1 MTAFVRRLTWWVRRR
16 QREAELAEELQF
28 HLAEEADER
37 RSDGAPDEEAAWAA
51 RRDIGLCGVLFG
63 LVPAIQA
70 TRPELVSAL
79 KETAALDSRRRARR
93 WIPEPNLR
101 PCSSSRRS
109 PCPCSC

>member
-1 MTAFVRRLTWWVRRR
+1 MMTAFVGMALFRQIEVPTDLPIVIAFRMDRR
-16 QREAELAEELQF
+16 ALATATMRLN
-28 HLAEEADER
+28 ASA
-37 RSDGAPDEEAAWAA
+37 
-51 RRDIGLCGVLFG
+51 VLFG